1 MDVVQELALLGLVLA
16 IEARSQGVLGL
27 IGELDALLDRVNGRN
42 RNERNEQLIADIMGA
57 QERLQQ
63 MFGYDRSDPLFSS
76 HLTLSQFKILMLLS
90 RHGNVSG
97 GELARLLGIG
107 LAALSGIVDRL
118 VQQDLVARSEDL
130 HDRRVRRIGL
140 TRKGAELIASILNAG
155 EAKMRTL
162 LSRLSDE
169 ELDVVARASQL
180 LVKAAEQEDPSGQA

>member
-1 MDVVQELALLGLVLA
+1 MTG
-16 IEARSQGVLGL
+16 
-27 IGELDALLDRVNGRN
+27 
-42 RNERNEQLIADIMGA
+42 NEQLIADIMGA

-107 LAALSGIVDRL
+107 LAALSGMVDRL
-118 VQQDLVARSEDL
+118 VQQDLVVRSEDL

-140 TRKGAELIASILNAG
+140 SRKGGEVIGSILNAG
-155 EAKMRTL
+155 ETRMRTL

-169 ELDVVARASQL
+169 ELDVVARASLL
-180 LVKAAEQEDPSGQA
+180 LVKAAEELGET